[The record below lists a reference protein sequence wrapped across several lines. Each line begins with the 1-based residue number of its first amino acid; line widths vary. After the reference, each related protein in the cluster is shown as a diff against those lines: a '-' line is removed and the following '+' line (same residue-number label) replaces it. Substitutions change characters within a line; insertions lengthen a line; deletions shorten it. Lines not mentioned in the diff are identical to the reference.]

1 MSLSAR
7 RARAAVDYIV
17 GKGMKVKR
25 IIGAG
30 YGETKLVNGCE
41 CEPTNESPCTDPQ
54 HQANRRT
61 EVKVLKY

>member
-1 MSLSAR
+1 VVLSAR
-7 RARAAVDYIV
+7 RARAAVDYITR
-17 GKGMKVKR
+17 KGIKGKR
-25 IIGAG
+25 ILAAG
-30 YGETKLVNGCE
+30 YGESVIINGCV